1 MSSGDA
7 YPSESDIGSPT
18 PPPRLFRKLPMK
30 TQRELLRDAVHERY
44 AAGDALD
51 VDGTG
56 TPITGIVTIGV
67 VRTYLRDNTDRQQ
80 TIRYLGSGE
89 LVGAAN
95 LYGRPVSPAEC
106 LSDVQLV
113 RLMPDTVRE
122 IMRADAAVAIA
133 LAQIILDNHAAA
145 LEELA
150 MASFSNVRARV
161 AHQLL
166 LRAHVEGP
174 VLDLTQRDLA
184 LTMGSVREVVGRA
197 MQEFERIGAVRRRA
211 DGSMELD
218 LDALEE
224 IQAETGR
231 RARSS

>member
-1 MSSGDA
+1 M
-7 YPSESDIGSPT
+7 T
-18 PPPRLFRKLPMK
+18 
-30 TQRELLRDAVHERY
+30 TQREILRDAVHERY
-44 AAGDALD
+44 AAGDPLD
-51 VDGTG
+51 ADDAG
-56 TPITGIVTIGV
+56 TPVTGIVTAGV
-67 VRTYLRDNTDRQQ
+67 VRTYLRDGNERQQ
-80 TIRYLGSGE
+80 TIRYLGVGE

-95 LYGRPVSPAEC
+95 LLGRPIPPAEC
-106 LSDVQLV
+106 LSEVQLV
-113 RLMPDTVRE
+113 RLMPDPVRE
-122 IMRADAAVAIA
+122 IMREDAAVAIA
-133 LAQIILDNHAAA
+133 VAQIVLDNHAAA

-150 MASFSNVRARV
+150 LASFCNVRARV

-174 VLDLTQRDLA
+174 ILDLTQRDLA
-184 LTMGSVREVVGRA
+184 MTMGSVREVVGRT